1 MQVPL
6 LDLQALHQPLR
17 QPLVQALER
26 VVDSGQFIGGPEVE
40 AFETELAHYC
50 GVAHAVAMSSGTDA
64 LLALLMSLDLEPGAE
79 VITTPFSFV
88 ATSGCL
94 ARLGLKAVYVDID
107 PSTYNIDAEAVARA
121 VGANTAGILCASLF
135 GQCANLSRLEDIAQ
149 AAGVWLIDDA
159 AQALGAE
166 HYGQRSG
173 QIGLAATTSFFP
185 AKNLGGIGDGGAVM
199 CSDPELAER
208 LRHIRN
214 HGAARPYS
222 HDLLG
227 GNFRL
232 DALQAAALRVKL
244 PYLDSWLEQ
253 RRAQAHRYDQALARH
268 SWISAP
274 RTAPGNWHSYNQYVV
289 RVPETRRDELRNLL
303 SRRGI
308 ATAVYYPSGL
318 HEQPC
323 FKHWGYHTGDFPHTE
338 LASRE
343 VLALPLLGI
352 DCDAVIAALQEA

>member
-17 QPLVQALER
+17 PALLQAMQR
-26 VVDSGQFIGGPEVE
+26 VVDSGQFIGGTEVE
-40 AFETELAHYC
+40 GFEAELARYC
-50 GVAHAVAMSSGTDA
+50 GVPHAVAMSSGTDA
-64 LLALLMSLDLEPGAE
+64 LLALLMSLDLAPGAE

-107 PSTYNIDAEAVARA
+107 PITYNIDAEAVACA
-121 VGANTAGILCASLF
+121 ISSNTVGILCASLF
-135 GQCANLSRLEDIAQ
+135 GQCANLSRLEDLAQ
-149 AAGVWLIDDA
+149 AAGIWLVDDA
-159 AQALGAE
+159 AQALGAK
-166 HYGQRSG
+166 HHGQRSG

-185 AKNLGGIGDGGAVM
+185 AKNLGGLGDGGAVM
-199 CSDPELAER
+199 CSDPELAQR

-214 HGAARPYS
+214 HGSARPYS

-244 PYLDSWLEQ
+244 PYLDGWLEQ
-253 RRAQAHRYDQALARH
+253 RRAQAHRYDQALSKH
-268 SWISAP
+268 SWI
-274 RTAPGNWHSYNQYVV
+274 RTPSTAAGNWHSYNQYVV
-289 RVPETRRDELRNLL
+289 RVPEARREELRTLL

-308 ATAVYYPSGL
+308 ASAVYYPSGL

-323 FKHWGYHTGDFPHTE
+323 FQHWGYRTGDFPQTE
-338 LASRE
+338 LAARE

-352 DCDAVIAALQEA
+352 DGDMVVAALKEA